1 MKCIIAGDRNIVNKA
16 ILEKAIKKS
25 GFTITEVVS
34 GGARGADTLG
44 EEWAKENGIPVKEF
58 PADWNNLAVKG
69 AVIKTNAWGKQY
81 NAAAGTF
88 RNKQMADYADAL
100 IAIQT
105 NGKTPGTQNMIKLA
119 KENELEVFVY
129 ERETSDYTY
138 LF

>member
-1 MKCIIAGDRNIVNKA
+1 MKCIIAGDRNIVNKS

-34 GGARGADTLG
+34 GGTRGADTLG
-44 EEWAKENGIPVKEF
+44 EEWAKEHGIPVKEF
-58 PADWNNLAVKG
+58 PADWNNLAVEG
-69 AVIKTNAWGKQY
+69 VVVKTNAWGKQY
-81 NAAAGTF
+81 NAAAGML